1 MTTIISIP
9 EGQYYRPAVRYDD
22 GRVEPYAVSS
32 ATSGDVLFESPE
44 QAIRYAQNAARSAAD
59 TMTVM
64 RYGFGISGIVVLGLG
79 LLDMLGIHATDARC
93 ACPGILCRHLPD
105 LVRWRLLLRLRA
117 HVLLQPSM
125 TGGVTTTRDRP
136 AVTI

>member
-9 EGQYYRPAVRYDD
+9 EGQYHRPAVRYDD

-79 LLDMLGIHATDARC
+79 LLDMLGIHPLMPDVPVLGSYVGIYLTLFGGGFCC
-93 ACPGILCRHLPD
+93 ASALMFYSNR
-105 LVRWRLLLRLRA
+105 R
-117 HVLLQPSM
+117 
-125 TGGVTTTRDRP
+125 
-136 AVTI
+136 